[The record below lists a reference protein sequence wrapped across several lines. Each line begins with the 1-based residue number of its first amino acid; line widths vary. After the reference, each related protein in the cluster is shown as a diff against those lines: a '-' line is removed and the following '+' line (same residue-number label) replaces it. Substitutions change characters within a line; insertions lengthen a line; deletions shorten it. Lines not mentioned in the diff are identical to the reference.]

1 MDYINC
7 PFCDEELQQP
17 TIKIVSCCE
26 KQDMI
31 NNKGTNVCRNC
42 GTVSGHDTAS
52 EYVDFHEN
60 KNKIVKKSVYQRKYH
75 LDNVL
80 NDITSKNG
88 WQLSVHNKNRIHDI
102 FQKID
107 KILPQINGDR
117 KRMININ
124 FIPKKKFSKTWI
136 YRLIIYQ

>member
-1 MDYINC
+1 MERKQDILLVMELSETNKFNCGNVIHEEMIKMDYINC

-42 GTVSGHDTAS
+42 GTVSGYDTAS

-60 KNKIVKKSVYQRKYH
+60 KYKIVKKSV
-75 LDNVL
+75 
-80 NDITSKNG
+80 
-88 WQLSVHNKNRIHDI
+88 
-102 FQKID
+102 
-107 KILPQINGDR
+107 
-117 KRMININ
+117 
-124 FIPKKKFSKTWI
+124 
-136 YRLIIYQ
+136 